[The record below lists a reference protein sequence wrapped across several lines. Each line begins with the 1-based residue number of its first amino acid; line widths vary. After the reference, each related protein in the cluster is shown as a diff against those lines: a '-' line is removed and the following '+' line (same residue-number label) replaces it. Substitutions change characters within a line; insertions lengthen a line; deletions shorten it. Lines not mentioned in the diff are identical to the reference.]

1 MYDDDDRRLDA
12 AVSLG
17 IISAE
22 QAAGIRALTP
32 ARRAPAAPQPVDAS
46 SIGYVLGAI
55 TVLVAMGWFL
65 ADRWDWLGAGGVL
78 AVLGL
83 YIGMFL
89 VVAQRLRREG
99 YEIAGGFAVLLAVAM
114 VPIAVVALNELTHWI
129 SPEIRAS
136 CQNSRVNLLF
146 DFNLWDCRGLEIVVE
161 LSTLAAALLAVRAV
175 KFSLLVVP
183 IAAIVLRFV
192 FHAAAAVFGG
202 ELGAVSS
209 GWVWVICASL
219 MTAAAYHSDRTQP
232 DDHDFAL
239 WLHVIAVI
247 SAATASV
254 TILNATD
261 SYRHLLPG
269 GAVLA
274 FIFSL
279 RMRRAPWTLLGMGW
293 FVAYLGWLA
302 ADVFRNT
309 PVFPIVL
316 AALGLAVIIATVWV
330 QRNTAM
336 LIARFGGIASD
347 GRPSFPGG
355 VGVILLP
362 IVAAMIQL
370 PLAAQLDAAERREM
384 LARMKRDE
392 IVGRR
397 QAALAAD
404 SVRLDSLHQD
414 AQRELP
420 KETLPSRV
428 P

>member
-1 MYDDDDRRLDA
+1 MYENDDRRLDA

-32 ARRAPAAPQPVDAS
+32 ERRAPVAPQPVDAS

-78 AVLGL
+78 AVVGL
-83 YIGMFL
+83 YIGLFL

-99 YEIAGGFAVLLAVAM
+99 YETAAGFAVLLAVAM
-114 VPIAVVALNELTHWI
+114 VPIAVVALNEITLWI
-129 SPEIRAS
+129 TPQARTR
-136 CQNSRVNLLF
+136 CLNSRWDLLF
-146 DFNLWDCRGLEIVVE
+146 DFNLWDCRGLELVVE
-161 LSTLAAALLAVRAV
+161 LATLAAALVAIRAVR
-175 KFSLLVVP
+175 FSLLVVP
-183 IAAIVLRFV
+183 IASIAMRFV
-192 FHAAAAVFGG
+192 FHAAAAVFHG
-202 ELGAVSS
+202 EPGAVAS
-209 GWVWVICASL
+209 GWLWVICASL
-219 MTAAAYHSDRTQP
+219 LTAAAYQSDRTQP
-232 DDHDFAL
+232 PEHDYAL
-239 WLHVIAVI
+239 WLHVMAVI

-254 TILNATD
+254 MILNATD
-261 SYRHLLPG
+261 GYRHLLPG
-269 GAVLA
+269 GAALA

-279 RMRRAPWTLLGMGW
+279 RMRRAPWTLLGLGW

-302 ADVFRNT
+302 VDVFRNT

-330 QRNTAM
+330 QRNAAM
-336 LIARFGGIASD
+336 LVLRFGGLSND

-370 PLAAQLDAAERREM
+370 PPAAQLDAADRRGM
-384 LARMKRDE
+384 LARTQRDK
-392 IVGRR
+392 IVRTR
-397 QAALAAD
+397 QDAAMAD
-404 SVRLDSLHQD
+404 SVRQDSLRQ
-414 AQRELP
+414 AARQGLE
-420 KETLPSRV
+420 KETLPPRV